1 MKRYSIENLKNWRE
15 KPNRKPLVL
24 SGARQVGK
32 TWLLKE
38 FGRTCFAKT
47 AYVNFD
53 KSDSAKALFEGD
65 FDLRGILS
73 GLQALCDTEITSG
86 DTLIILD
93 EIQLCPAALK
103 SLKYWQ
109 EDASEYCIASAGS
122 LIGLCMIEGTGY
134 PVGKTNSMT
143 LYPMCVREFLF

>member
-73 GLQALCDTEITSG
+73 GLQALCDTEITPEDCCSAC
-86 DTLIILD
+86 LLKKKKKKMRARLLD
-93 EIQLCPAALK
+93 FAAL
-103 SLKYWQ
+103 Q
-109 EDASEYCIASAGS
+109 P
-122 LIGLCMIEGTGY
+122 GT
-134 PVGKTNSMT
+134 
-143 LYPMCVREFLF
+143 

>member
-86 DTLIILD
+86 DTLIIL
-93 EIQLCPAALK
+93 
-103 SLKYWQ
+103 
-109 EDASEYCIASAGS
+109 ASIAS
-122 LIGLCMIEGTGY
+122 
-134 PVGKTNSMT
+134 PRR
-143 LYPMCVREFLF
+143 VR